1 MNRFGVNSAYGD
13 LKRVIMHR
21 PGIELDI
28 VNEKNLEEFHFKRPV
43 KRDAFVSD
51 YDAMLALFRQ
61 HGAEILL
68 LRDILKGDDDAQAYM
83 NVRPNLTY
91 TRDLATV
98 FNKGAVLMGP
108 YLKGRWW
115 DQEIL
120 GRAFKRLGVPILGS
134 IDPPGYLE
142 GGGVTVIGED
152 AVVTS
157 LCDRAN
163 ENGTS
168 ALREIV
174 LGKEAKYFLEVV
186 LPFGNIHIDGIFM
199 VLDEKTCLIH
209 EDSFRSLPCRLYESG
224 VAEPRFVMFMDFL
237 DQRGFRLIPITQEE
251 RKGGHLNI
259 VVTQRSRRA
268 IGFNQAK
275 RVATEMK
282 LLGWELSTFPSEEL
296 FAGNGGAHC
305 MTCPLLVE

>member
-1 MNRFGVNSAYGD
+1 MNQFGVRSSYGD

-21 PGIELDI
+21 PGVELDL
-28 VNEKNLEEFHFKRPV
+28 VNERNLEEFHFKRPV
-43 KRDAFVSD
+43 NRDAFVSD
-51 YDAMLALFRQ
+51 YDAMLALFRE
-61 HGAEILL
+61 HGVEILL
-68 LRDILKGDDDAQAYM
+68 LRDILKSDEDALAYM

-98 FNKGAVLMGP
+98 FRNGAVLMGP

-115 DQEIL
+115 DQEML
-120 GRAFKRLGVPILGS
+120 GRAFKKLGVPILGS

-142 GGGVTVIGED
+142 GGGVTVIGD
-152 AVVTS
+152 DTIVAS

-163 ENGTS
+163 EMGTK
-168 ALREIV
+168 ALRDIV

-199 VLDEKTCLIH
+199 VLDERTCLIH
-209 EDSFRSLPCRLYESG
+209 EDSFRSLPCRLYEAG

-237 DQRGFRLIPITQEE
+237 NHRGFRFLPITFEE

-268 IGFNQAK
+268 VGFSQAK
-275 RVATEMK
+275 RVASEMK
-282 LLGWELSTFPSEEL
+282 KLGWELSTFPSEEL
-296 FAGNGGAHC
+296 FSGNGGAHC
-305 MTCPLLVE
+305 MTCPLLVD